1 MAEVN
6 LKKLSRA
13 DLLEM
18 MINFSE
24 EAEAAKRHEQEYKE
38 ELEREKLAMQQQ
50 MAEERAAL
58 LKSFDEEKAEMR
70 AKFNEQKAQMQEKFD
85 KDIAGLKARLQREK
99 NELQLQVDD
108 SLTKIEKS
116 GNLAEASLL
125 IGGILESAQKAADT
139 YVKALQDKAKAEYID
154 FQKDLAAARSQLVP
168 VQTDEEPIEESK
180 EEKPKTKATKAK
192 TTTKAKATTKTKA
205 ATRTRKK
212 KEETSKADE

>member
-58 LKSFDEEKAEMR
+58 LKSFDEEKSEMR

-116 GNLAEASLL
+116 GNLAEASLM

-139 YVKALQDKAKAEYID
+139 YVKALQDKAKAEYMD
-154 FQKDLAAARSQLVP
+154 FQKDLAAARSQLVL
-168 VQTDEEPIEESK
+168 VQTDEEPIEEPK
-180 EEKPKTKATKAK
+180 EEKPKAKATKAK
-192 TTTKAKATTKTKA
+192 TTTKAKATTKTKTT
-205 ATRTRKK
+205 TRTRKK

>member
-139 YVKALQDKAKAEYID
+139 YVKALQDKAKAEYMD
-154 FQKDLAAARSQLVP
+154 SQKDLAAARAKLIP
-168 VQTDEEPIEESK
+168 IQTDEEPIEESK

-192 TTTKAKATTKTKA
+192 TTT
-205 ATRTRKK
+205 RTRKK

>member
-24 EAEAAKRHEQEYKE
+24 EAEAAKRHEQEYRE
-38 ELEREKLAMQQQ
+38 QLEREKLAMQQQ

-58 LKSFDEEKAEMR
+58 LKSFDEEKSEMR

-139 YVKALQDKAKAEYID
+139 YVKALQDKAKAEYMD
-154 FQKDLAAARSQLVP
+154 FQKDLAAARSQLVS
-168 VQTDEEPIEESK
+168 VQTDEEPIEEPK
-180 EEKPKTKATKAK
+180 EEKPKAKA
-192 TTTKAKATTKTKA
+192 TKAKATTKAKV

-212 KEETSKADE
+212 KEETSEADE

>member
-6 LKKLSRA
+6 LKKLKRA

-70 AKFNEQKAQMQEKFD
+70 ARFNEQKAQMLEKFD
-85 KDIAGLKARLQREK
+85 KDIEGLKARLQREK
-99 NELQLQVDD
+99 NEHQLQVDD
-108 SLTKIEKS
+108 SLSKIEKS

-139 YVKALQDKAKAEYID
+139 YVKALQDKAKGEYED
-154 FQKDLAAARSQLVP
+154 FQKVLAAARAQLIP
-168 VQTDEEPIEESK
+168 VQTDEKPIERPK
-180 EEKPKTKATKAK
+180 EKAIKAK
-192 TTTKAKATTKTKA
+192 

-212 KEETSKADE
+212 KEEKSKSDE